1 MYLNSR
7 FRFLNSSSF
16 ATLTVRN
23 CASLLSDIYDIADS
37 IVQPINK
44 TSSLIY
50 STVAIQP
57 IPPVFTT
64 PGRGKNSLGYG
75 HNPGPLINILIG
87 FSWLN
92 PREDAK
98 FEAASKAFV
107 KRSQDEARKRDLLY
121 HVQYLNYAA
130 EWQDPIA
137 GYGRAEKKR
146 LQEVSKKYDP
156 AGIFQKAVPG
166 GFKLF

>member
-1 MYLNSR
+1 M
-7 FRFLNSSSF
+7 
-16 ATLTVRN
+16 RN
-23 CASLLSDIYDIADS
+23 CASLLSELYDIADS
-37 IVQPINK
+37 LVQPINK

-50 STVAIQP
+50 ANVAIQP

-75 HNPGPLINILIG
+75 HNPGPLVNIFIG

-92 PREDAK
+92 ASDDANIT
-98 FEAASKAFV
+98 AASKAFI
-107 KRSQDEARKRDLLY
+107 RRGQDAARKRDLLY
-121 HVQYLNYAA
+121 RVQYLNYAA

-137 GYGRAEKKR
+137 GYGPAGKKR
-146 LQEVSKKYDP
+146 LQKVSKKYDP